1 MMVIPGSGRYG
12 QLFACAERKIVKSL
26 RTECVDNKIV
36 AFCVQRFYYVCDLRS
51 QTVIIREECCM
62 NENRYLE
69 YKESTKTSTWL
80 KTVSAYA
87 NYEGGK
93 IIFGVTDSG
102 EVSGIADARKVCLD
116 LENCLNDS
124 IRPVPD
130 YELTVQDDQTICLT
144 VQAGRFK
151 PYFYKGKVYK
161 RNDTATVEAD
171 RMEYIR
177 LILEGENKSFEE
189 LAASGQD
196 FTFSYLEKE
205 FADRIGVHKLDMD
218 VLKTLELYTDNNG
231 YNNAAALLADQN
243 TFHGIDIVR
252 FGDSIDR
259 IMYREIIEHQSIL
272 KQYHEAIR
280 VFRTYY
286 QYEQIEGSQRIT
298 KEMIPEKAFREAIA
312 NALIHRTWDV
322 PASIAVSMFP
332 DRIEIRSP
340 GGLPAGLSKED
351 YLNNQISLLR
361 NPILGNIFFRLK
373 YIEKFGTGIMRIN
386 YAYEKALVKPQYH
399 ISENSIRIVLPVLS
413 AEEAIGDAESTVIR
427 LLREHGI
434 MSRGQIENET
444 GWKKDRVIRI
454 LNALTAK
461 NIVTKEGAAR
471 GTKYRLK

>member
-1 MMVIPGSGRYG
+1 MR
-12 QLFACAERKIVKSL
+12 AKCD
-26 RTECVDNKIV
+26 DNKIV
-36 AFCVQRFYYVCDLRS
+36 AFCAQRFYYVYNLRS
-51 QTVIIREECCM
+51 HNTLVMEECCM
-62 NENRYLE
+62 DENRYLE
-69 YKESTKTSTWL
+69 YKETTNTSTWL

-87 NYEGGK
+87 NYEGGQ

-102 EVSGIADARKVCLD
+102 EIPGIADAKKVCLD
-116 LENCLNDS
+116 LENRLNDS

-151 PYFYKGKVYK
+151 PYFYKGKAYK

-196 FTFSYLEKE
+196 FTFSCLEKE
-205 FADRIGVHKLDMD
+205 FADRIGVHKLDKD
-218 VLKTLELYTDNNG
+218 VFKTLELYSDNNG

-243 TFHGIDIVR
+243 DFHGIDIVR
-252 FGDSIDR
+252 FGDSIDK
-259 IMYREIIEHQSIL
+259 IMYRETIEHQSIL
-272 KQYHEAIR
+272 NQYHEAIR
-280 VFRTYY
+280 IFQTYY
-286 QYEQIEGSQRIT
+286 QYEQIEGAQRVT
-298 KEMIPEKAFREAIA
+298 KELIPEKAFREAIA

-340 GGLPAGLSKED
+340 GGLPAGLSEED
-351 YLNNQISLLR
+351 YLKNQISLLR
-361 NPILGNIFFRLK
+361 NPILGNVFFRLK

-399 ISENSIRIVLPVLS
+399 ITENSIRVVLPVLS
-413 AEEAIGDAESTVIR
+413 VGEDMGDTENVVIR

-434 MSRGQIENET
+434 MSRGQIEDVT
-444 GWKKDRVIRI
+444 GWKKDHVIRI
-454 LNALTAK
+454 LNSLIEK
-461 NIVTKEGAAR
+461 KVITKEGAAR
-471 GTKYRLK
+471 STKYRLR